1 MCKKLEVSRSG
12 FYAWAKRAPSEHCR
26 RDQALLRLIAGHF
39 EESNGIESFFHS
51 LKTEAIHGRRFSDAM
66 QLDTAVRRYIERYNR
81 TRIHSSLAYMSPIDY
96 ERTNA

>member
-26 RDQALLRLIAGHF
+26 RDQALLRLIAG
-39 EESNGIESFFHS
+39 
-51 LKTEAIHGRRFSDAM
+51 
-66 QLDTAVRRYIERYNR
+66 RRYIERYKR
-81 TRIHSSLAYMSPIDY
+81 TRIHSSLAYMSAIDY

>member
-39 EESNGIESFFHS
+39 EESNGIYGSPR
-51 LKTEAIHGRRFSDAM
+51 IHALLGRRGERVGRKRVVRLM
-66 QLDTAVRRYIERYNR
+66 QALHLRARANRIVKSRTGESHER
-81 TRIHSSLAYMSPIDY
+81 SPGWS
-96 ERTNA
+96 